1 MKTAEITFKM
11 DENCW
16 EYIKNI
22 PTIHR
27 DTFIHLAILDAI
39 NSDLYKKLCG
49 ISVVEEEKEEKVE
62 NTSTTSTPASTS
74 TTSNPTWDNF

>member
-16 EYIKNI
+16 EFIKNI
-22 PTIHR
+22 PVIHR
-27 DTFIHLAILDAI
+27 DTFIHLAIMEAAKG
-39 NSDLYKKLCG
+39 DLYKKLCG
-49 ISVVEEEKEEKVE
+49 ISVEEEEKEDDKVVP
-62 NTSTTSTPASTS
+62 STPSTPTTT

>member
-1 MKTAEITFKM
+1 MKTAEITFNM

-27 DTFIHLAILDAI
+27 DTFIHLAIIEAVKG
-39 NSDLYKKLCG
+39 DLYKKLCG
-49 ISVVEEEKEEKVE
+49 ISVEEEEKDNSKAVE
-62 NTSTTSTPASTS
+62 STTSTPSTS

>member
-16 EYIKNI
+16 ELIKSI
-22 PTIHR
+22 PVIHR
-27 DTFIHLAILDAI
+27 DTFIHLAIMEAVKG
-39 NSDLYKKLCG
+39 DLYKKLCG
-49 ISVVEEEKEEKVE
+49 ISVEEEEKDKVVE
-62 NTSTTSTPASTS
+62 TSTTSTPAP